1 MVKYISALTLALFSL
16 SAVAQNASVSQPQ
29 PASEPAEV
37 QHVLVAQ
44 AAVQNDDEAIESE
57 PAPGA
62 AAGGVGSNQLE
73 APVVVGVVGAA
84 ALAAVLVSSSGGSST
99 SHH

>member
-1 MVKYISALTLALFSL
+1 MIKYISALTLALFSL
-16 SAVAQNASVSQPQ
+16 SAAAQNASVSEAQPVSQ
-29 PASEPAEV
+29 PHEL

-44 AAVQNDDEAIESE
+44 AAVEVEQETVETN
-57 PAPGA
+57 APGA
-62 AAGGVGSNQLE
+62 AAGGVGANQLE
-73 APVVVGVVGAA
+73 APVVVGVIGAV